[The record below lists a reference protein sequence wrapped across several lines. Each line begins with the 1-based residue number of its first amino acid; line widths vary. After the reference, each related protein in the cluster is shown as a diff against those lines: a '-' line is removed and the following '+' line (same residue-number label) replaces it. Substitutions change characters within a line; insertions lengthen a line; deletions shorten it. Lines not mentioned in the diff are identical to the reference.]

1 MDLDH
6 PGVFLSSM
14 LIGVIGMGVF
24 IYGKKSGDFKSLAI
38 GLLMCVFPYFVHSLL
53 VMWLATAA
61 CFGGMF
67 VLSKTT

>member
-14 LIGVIGMGVF
+14 VIGLLGMAVF

-38 GLLMCVFPYFVHSLL
+38 GALLCVFPYFVHSML
-53 VMWLATAA
+53 VMWLMTAG
-61 CFGGMF
+61 CVGGW
-67 VLSKTT
+67 VALAKTT